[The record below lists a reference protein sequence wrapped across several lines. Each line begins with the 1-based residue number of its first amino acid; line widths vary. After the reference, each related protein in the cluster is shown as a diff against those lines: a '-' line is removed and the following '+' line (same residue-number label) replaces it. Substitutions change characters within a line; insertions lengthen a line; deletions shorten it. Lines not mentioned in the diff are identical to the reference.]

1 VRIWSR
7 PLPLVVLAPTVVA
20 WLGLIAAVTFGW
32 MGVSELRSRSD
43 ENATQAARVLG
54 ETIAARLRALP
65 SADRGVVLERAARRA
80 GVELMLVD
88 PRGMPVVDATTS
100 TPSRSSIVEL
110 LIREQGTAT
119 TQLGRVRYV
128 VVPVKSPREV
138 LSLITLV
145 PAPDPPQNVGP
156 LVTSLVVLASL
167 LLGVAALVALAL
179 ARDVHSD
186 VDFVRRRIEHM
197 SLAESGPFGWQIP
210 VRSVDQVG
218 ELTSAFN
225 DLVGRFTEAERRYR
239 QDLGRA
245 LTYDRDRSAFL
256 AALSHELR
264 TPLNAILGFSDVLL
278 SEVDG
283 PLSADARE
291 NLEIVGTSGRHLAS
305 LIDDI
310 LDLSALESGQLRLA
324 RSHTDVFAIAESVV
338 REAQVTAQAKGLEVR
353 LNGASAIAWADP
365 RRVRQMLNNVVGN
378 AVKFTVKGHVEV
390 EVLRENPN
398 TTTIRVTDTGPGIAP
413 DEQTAIFEEYR
424 QSGEERVRRAGT
436 GLGLAIT
443 RRLVGMHGGRIT
455 LASNVGRGSVFSILL
470 PAQSHEDRES
480 GAVQVSFVGAAG
492 RPT

>member
-1 VRIWSR
+1 MRIWSR
-7 PLPLVVLAPTVVA
+7 PLPLLVIAPTVVA

-32 MGVSELRSRSD
+32 MGVMDLRTRSD
-43 ENATQAARVLG
+43 QNATLAARVIG
-54 ETIAARLRALP
+54 ETIATRLRSLP

-88 PRGMPVVDATTS
+88 ARATPVADATTS
-100 TPSRSSIVEL
+100 TPSRASIMDL
-110 LIREQGTAT
+110 LVREQGVAT
-119 TQLGRVRYV
+119 TSLGRVRFV
-128 VVPVKSPREV
+128 VVPVRASREL
-138 LSLITLV
+138 LSLIALV
-145 PAPDPPQNVGP
+145 PAPDPPPDVGP
-156 LVTSLVVLASL
+156 LVTSLAILTSL

-179 ARDVHSD
+179 TRDVHSD
-186 VDFVRRRIEHM
+186 VDFVRHRIEHM
-197 SLAESGPFGWQIP
+197 SMAEAGPFGRQIP

-225 DLVGRFTEAERRYR
+225 DLAGRFTEAERRYR

-291 NLEIVGTSGRHLAS
+291 NLEIVRTSGRHLAS

-310 LDLSALESGQLRLA
+310 LDLSAIESGQLRLA
-324 RSHTDVFAIAESVV
+324 RSYVDLYAIAESVV

-353 LNGASAIAWADP
+353 LKGERTIAWADP

-378 AVKFTVKGHVEV
+378 AVKFTLKGTVEIV
-390 EVLRENPN
+390 VTKENPL
-398 TTTIRVTDTGPGIAP
+398 TTTMRVIDTGPGIAP

-455 LASNVGRGSVFSILL
+455 LASNVGKGSVFSIHL
-470 PAQSHEDRES
+470 PAQADHDRES
-480 GAVQVSFVGAAG
+480 VASVVAG
-492 RPT
+492 VTEGGEA

>member
-1 VRIWSR
+1 MRIWSR
-7 PLPLVVLAPTVVA
+7 PLPLIVLAPTVVA
-20 WLGLIAAVTFGW
+20 WLGLVAAVTFGW
-32 MGVSELRSRSD
+32 MGVSELRARSD
-43 ENATQAARVLG
+43 LNAAQAARVLG

-65 SADRGVVLERAARRA
+65 SAERGVVIERAARRA

-88 PRGMPVVDATTS
+88 PRGTPVVDATTS
-100 TPSRSSIVEL
+100 TPIRSAIMSL
-110 LIREQGTAT
+110 LIREQGTAI
-119 TQLGRVRYV
+119 TQLGRVCFV
-128 VVPVKSPREV
+128 VVPVKGPREM
-138 LSLITLV
+138 LSLLVMV
-145 PAPDPPQNVGP
+145 PAPDPPPDVGP

-167 LLGVAALVALAL
+167 LLGVAALVASAL

-197 SLAESGPFGWQIP
+197 SLADSGPFGWQIP

-239 QDLGRA
+239 QDLSRA

-264 TPLNAILGFSDVLL
+264 TPLNAILGFSDILL

-283 PLSADARE
+283 PLSDDARE
-291 NLEIVGTSGRHLAS
+291 NLEIVRTSGRHLAS

-324 RSHTDVFAIAESVV
+324 RADVDVFAIAESVV

-353 LNGASAIAWADP
+353 LLGTSAMAWADP
-365 RRVRQMLNNVVGN
+365 RRVRQMLSNVVGN
-378 AVKFTVKGHVEV
+378 AVKFTFKGHVEIA
-390 EVLRENPN
+390 VLHENDH

-455 LASNVGRGSVFSILL
+455 LASNVGMGSIFSIIL
-470 PAQSHEDRES
+470 PAKSDEDR
-480 GAVQVSFVGAAG
+480 VLPQVAASATTTAG
-492 RPT
+492 GLG

>member
-1 VRIWSR
+1 M
-7 PLPLVVLAPTVVA
+7 PLIVLAPTVVA
-20 WLGLIAAVTFGW
+20 WLGLVAAVTFGW
-32 MGVSELRSRSD
+32 MGVTELRKRSD
-43 ENATQAARVLG
+43 HNAALAARVIG
-54 ETIAARLRALP
+54 ATVAARLRASP
-65 SADRGVVLERAARRA
+65 SSDRGHVLERAARRA
-80 GVELMLVD
+80 GVELILVD
-88 PRGMPVVDATTS
+88 ARGTPILDATTS
-100 TPSRSSIVEL
+100 TPSRSSILDL
-110 LIREQGTAT
+110 LVREQGTAT
-119 TQLGRVRYV
+119 TSLGRVRFV
-128 VVPVKSPREV
+128 VVPVKSPREL
-138 LSLITLV
+138 LSLIALV
-145 PAPDPPQNVGP
+145 PAPDPPQDVAP

-179 ARDVHSD
+179 TRDVHSD

-197 SLAESGPFGWQIP
+197 SLAETGPFGWQIP

-291 NLEIVGTSGRHLAS
+291 NLEIVRTSGRHLAS

-310 LDLSALESGQLRLA
+310 LDLSAIESGQLRLA
-324 RSHTDVFAIAESVV
+324 RSYVDLYAIAESVV
-338 REAQVTAQAKGLEVR
+338 REAQVTAHAKGLEVYLKGER
-353 LNGASAIAWADP
+353 AMAWADP

-378 AVKFTVKGHVEV
+378 AVKFTLKGYVEV
-390 EVLRENPN
+390 VVTKENPL

-413 DEQTAIFEEYR
+413 NEQMAIFEEYR
-424 QSGEERVRRAGT
+424 QAGEERVRRAGT

-455 LASNVGRGSVFSILL
+455 LASDVGKGSIFSIHL
-470 PAQSHEDRES
+470 PAQADHERES
-480 GAVQVSFVGAAG
+480 GVAPVADLVNIGG
-492 RPT
+492 PT

>member
-1 VRIWSR
+1 
-7 PLPLVVLAPTVVA
+7 
-20 WLGLIAAVTFGW
+20 
-32 MGVSELRSRSD
+32 MGVAELRARND
-43 ENATQAARVLG
+43 QNAAQAARVLG

-65 SADRGVVLERAARRA
+65 SAERGVVIERAARRA

-88 PRGMPVVDATTS
+88 ARGMPLVDASAS
-100 TPSRSSIVEL
+100 TPTRASILSL
-110 LIREQGTAT
+110 LVREQGIAM
-119 TQLGRVRYV
+119 TQLGRVCFV
-128 VVPVKSPREV
+128 VVPVKGPREL
-138 LSLITLV
+138 LSLLVMV
-145 PAPDPPQNVGP
+145 PAPDPPSDVGH

-167 LLGVAALVALAL
+167 LLGVAGLVALAL

-186 VDFVRRRIEHM
+186 VEFVRRRIEHM
-197 SLAESGPFGWQIP
+197 TLAETAPFGWQIP

-225 DLVGRFTEAERRYR
+225 ALVGRFTEAERRYR

-283 PLSADARE
+283 PLSDDARE
-291 NLEIVGTSGRHLAS
+291 NLEIVRTSGRHLAS

-310 LDLSALESGQLRLA
+310 LDLSALESGQLRLT
-324 RSHTDVFAIAESVV
+324 RTNVDVYPIAEIVV

-353 LNGASAIAWADP
+353 LNGGTAVAWADP
-365 RRVRQMLNNVVGN
+365 RRVRQMLSNLVGN
-378 AVKFTVKGHVEV
+378 AVKFTTKGRVEIT
-390 EVLRENPN
+390 VLRSNES
-398 TTTIRVTDTGPGIAP
+398 TVTIRVADTGPGIAKE
-413 DEQTAIFEEYR
+413 EQIAIFEEYR

-443 RRLVGMHGGRIT
+443 RRMVGMHGGRIT
-455 LASNVGRGSVFSILL
+455 LASDVGMGSVFSIHL
-470 PAQSHEDRES
+470 PAQVEPERDSTTQLPLSNVAE
-480 GAVQVSFVGAAG
+480 AAL
-492 RPT
+492 